1 MPIMYMDNSELVFYK
16 EGNKVMSAGFSID
29 SLLLKK
35 GGSIM
40 TSKNNIIGGGG
51 GQLSHLFQ
59 NLGVPA
65 GISYIE
71 MRQSGGNKR
80 EYARDSEEP
89 QILSDDIHAKLLDLV
104 SVDST
109 RKAKKTRRHTVSDN
123 KKRVTKKNKI

>member
-1 MPIMYMDNSELVFYK
+1 MDNSELVFYK

-71 MRQSGGNKR
+71 MRQSGGKR

-123 KKRVTKKNKI
+123 KKRTTKKNKI

>member
-71 MRQSGGNKR
+71 MKQSGGKHA
-80 EYARDSEEP
+80 YARDTEEP

-104 SVDST
+104 SVEST
-109 RKAKKTRRHTVSDN
+109 RKSKKTRRHTVSD
-123 KKRVTKKNKI
+123 KKRTTKKNKI

>member
-1 MPIMYMDNSELVFYK
+1 MYMDNSELVFYK
-16 EGNKVMSAGFSID
+16 EGGKIMSAGFSID
-29 SLLLKK
+29 SLLLKN

-51 GQLSHLFQ
+51 GQLAHLFQ
-59 NLGVPA
+59 DLGVPA

-71 MRQSGGNKR
+71 MKQSGGKR
-80 EYARDSEEP
+80 AYARDTEEP

-109 RKAKKTRRHTVSDN
+109 RKAKKTRRHTVSD

>member
-1 MPIMYMDNSELVFYK
+1 MDNSELVFYK
-16 EGNKVMSAGFSID
+16 EGNKIMSAGFSID

-40 TSKNNIIGGGG
+40 SSKNNIIGGGG

-71 MRQSGGNKR
+71 MRQSGGNKHA
-80 EYARDSEEP
+80 YARDSEEP

-109 RKAKKTRRHTVSDN
+109 RKAKKTRRHTMSDK